1 MTVEPSRIQLQMM
14 LVQQSGPGVLPLS
27 ILPPYAP
34 PNDGFIPFIRQMEQ
48 MAIDGKMRPI
58 FVYWSRQ
65 NANRLLPN
73 GKAYTELLRDA
84 FCVSIFSEN
93 RSDPPD
99 EWGFLMESNGLCL
112 VVYGQQAFAS
122 KAGESYQCTGSCDPS
137 IVGDAIQRLLPK
149 WQRLDMNE
157 SNRLEEMRMEL
168 GLKGSAPPYM
178 ERVRQAW
185 PIVKAPLQ
193 QGIIVDPLQSLAL
206 PEQDNYGSGAPSTN
220 ISPVQSM
227 TPPSG
232 IKEAAPPPIGG
243 VPPSPFPSGPPV
255 GGGTGKVQPI
265 AVDMGLTG
273 LSPNMPN
280 YHPGA
285 GAAPHSKSQA
295 SISSSRLTTLEP
307 TEAQGSRT
315 TTSDQLLI
323 KELDKAVTGLS
334 HELPSVV
341 PPAAQMIISE
351 IIGRLRHSS
360 DLSPIFQYAIENLVK
375 SSGAD
380 RGIIWRI
387 DGEHLKVTNEYSTNG
402 HNCFVDNKLTSAES
416 SAIMLEF
423 VSKFPD
429 ETGSGVISIPNTAL
443 DVSLHKVAPT
453 LSSLIELGGVEARLM
468 SQLKSRGKISGFLEL
483 QQCKGSREWS
493 AHDAFV
499 LQKIAELLSVVLQQA
514 ADQNRIEMDAQEMK
528 LINEIAMLFRESRG
542 MTTREALVKSIR
554 LVADHMGFTHSEIY
568 LFNREENILEP
579 QTEDSLLKV
588 VNLENSDNPF
598 VEVFKSGRG
607 KMINVEYSRKPDPFF
622 KHDMALV
629 LPLTSEGTRLG
640 VIGLWQRQANK
651 ADFRTQDR
659 ELGLTIAGH
668 LSNVIR
674 ADQAIQQIR
683 ADQSRTSLI
692 NRVSS
697 EIRTALKR
705 ADQIMETL
713 VEALQEFFKLELC
726 VCALYDAQS
735 DSYSKSKVASIANSK
750 KENKKKKDDS
760 SQDLV
765 AGLDQNED
773 DNLNVGDH
781 LIRALSNELKIGA
794 TVFLDRNQIDDCL
807 KDKVLASPIQY
818 KSATLVPL
826 FYGGNYKAALCLIS
840 PEQVRPLPEKDEHM
854 VLDLADRVAVVISHA
869 ELFAQ
874 TETASFTDPM
884 TGLYNRRH
892 FEGQLGKEIDR
903 YTRFGHPFSFIIVDL
918 DYLKKINDTLG
929 HHYGDEAIKHI
940 GKVVQKS
947 VRDVDTVARFGG
959 EEFVVLLPETDLKA
973 AKVVAD
979 RICTSI
985 REKQVE
991 GVGTITASLGVAVFP
1006 YDANDKDRLFELA
1019 DKALYLSKT
1028 KGRNQVRTVSE
1039 DIMADGKEIELD
1051 MSVKLDADRYA
1062 DAPKDKDKKTDAPT
1076 EAVPIRPPLPSFDLA
1091 AIAEK
1096 GILGLLAQ
1104 VVKAVEERDAYGSE
1118 RSQRVYKYANQM
1130 AQSLHLAKEHAEIV
1144 SLAAVLCNLG
1154 KLIVP
1159 EKILQKK
1166 EELTEEEMKL
1176 VKQTPSVAAKFL
1188 EPAKLLF
1195 RVSQIIESFRENW
1208 DGSGYPNQLRGPDI
1222 SVEAQIV
1229 SIVDAYTAMT
1239 SDRPYRKAL
1248 THEDAV
1254 KEIQAGSG
1262 KRWDARLVKLF
1273 LSIVQKD
1280 LKTDAASTSEK
1291 GKEQS

>member
-1 MTVEPSRIQLQMM
+1 MAQL
-14 LVQQSGPGVLPLS
+14 
-27 ILPPYAP
+27 
-34 PNDGFIPFIRQMEQ
+34 R
-48 MAIDGKMRPI
+48 
-58 FVYWSRQ
+58 
-65 NANRLLPN
+65 
-73 GKAYTELLRDA
+73 
-84 FCVSIFSEN
+84 
-93 RSDPPD
+93 
-99 EWGFLMESNGLCL
+99 
-112 VVYGQQAFAS
+112 
-122 KAGESYQCTGSCDPS
+122 
-137 IVGDAIQRLLPK
+137 
-149 WQRLDMNE
+149 
-157 SNRLEEMRMEL
+157 
-168 GLKGSAPPYM
+168 
-178 ERVRQAW
+178 
-185 PIVKAPLQ
+185 
-193 QGIIVDPLQSLAL
+193 
-206 PEQDNYGSGAPSTN
+206 
-220 ISPVQSM
+220 
-227 TPPSG
+227 
-232 IKEAAPPPIGG
+232 
-243 VPPSPFPSGPPV
+243 
-255 GGGTGKVQPI
+255 
-265 AVDMGLTG
+265 
-273 LSPNMPN
+273 
-280 YHPGA
+280 
-285 GAAPHSKSQA
+285 
-295 SISSSRLTTLEP
+295 
-307 TEAQGSRT
+307 
-315 TTSDQLLI
+315 
-323 KELDKAVTGLS
+323 
-334 HELPSVV
+334 
-341 PPAAQMIISE
+341 
-351 IIGRLRHSS
+351 
-360 DLSPIFQYAIENLVK
+360 
-375 SSGAD
+375 
-380 RGIIWRI
+380 
-387 DGEHLKVTNEYSTNG
+387 
-402 HNCFVDNKLTSAES
+402 
-416 SAIMLEF
+416 
-423 VSKFPD
+423 
-429 ETGSGVISIPNTAL
+429 
-443 DVSLHKVAPT
+443 
-453 LSSLIELGGVEARLM
+453 
-468 SQLKSRGKISGFLEL
+468 SRGKISGFLEL

-493 AHDAFV
+493 SHDAFV

-514 ADQNRIEMDAQEMK
+514 ADQSRIEMDAQEMK

-542 MTTREALVKSIR
+542 MTTRESLVKSIR
-554 LVADHMGFTHSEIY
+554 LVAEHMGFTHSEIY

-579 QTEDSLLKV
+579 QTEDSTLKV

-683 ADQSRTSLI
+683 ADQARTSLI

-697 EIRTALKR
+697 EIRNALKR

-726 VCALYDAQS
+726 VCALHDAAS
-735 DSYSKSKVASIANSK
+735 DSYSKSKVASMSDKK
-750 KENKKKKDDS
+750 KEGKKKKDDS
-760 SQDLV
+760 TPIP
-765 AGLDQNED
+765 GLDQKEEET
-773 DNLNVGDH
+773 LNIGDH
-781 LIRALSNELKIGA
+781 LIRALSAELKIGA
-794 TVFLDRNQIDDCL
+794 TVFLDRNQIDDYL
-807 KDKVLASPIQY
+807 KGKDVVSAVPY

-826 FYGGNYKAALCLIS
+826 FYGGIYKAALCLIS
-840 PEQVRPLPEKDEHM
+840 PEQIRPLPEKDEHM

-884 TGLYNRRH
+884 TGLFNRRH
-892 FEGQLGKEIDR
+892 FETQLGKEIDR
-903 YTRFGHPFSFIIVDL
+903 YTRFGHNFSFIIVDL

-979 RICTSI
+979 RICQSI
-985 REKQVE
+985 REKEVE

-1039 DIMADGKEIELD
+1039 DLFTDGKEIEID

-1062 DAPKDKDKKTDAPT
+1062 DAPKDKDKKEEAPT
-1076 EAVPIRPPLPSFDLA
+1076 VPIKPALPPTFDLSV
-1091 AIAEK
+1091 IAEK

-1154 KLIVP
+1154 KLVIP
-1159 EKILQKK
+1159 EKVLQKK
-1166 EELTEEEMKL
+1166 EKLSEDEMQM

-1195 RVSQIIESFRENW
+1195 RVSQIIQAFRENW

-1222 SVEAQIV
+1222 PVEAQIV
-1229 SIVDAYTAMT
+1229 SLVDSYTAMT

-1248 THEDAV
+1248 SHEDAV

-1273 LSIVQKD
+1273 LSIAQKD
-1280 LKTDAASTSEK
+1280 QKPDTASVPEK
-1291 GKEQS
+1291 EKEQS

>member
-27 ILPPYAP
+27 VLPPV
-34 PNDGFIPFIRQMEQ
+34 DGFIPFIRQMEQ
-48 MAIDGKMRPI
+48 MAIEGRMRPI

-65 NANRLLPN
+65 NANRLLPT

-112 VVYGQQAFAS
+112 VVYGQQAFES
-122 KAGESYQCTGSCDPS
+122 KPGERYQCTGSCDPA
-137 IVGDAIQRLLPK
+137 IVNDAIVRLLPK

-185 PIVKAPLQ
+185 PIVKAPTQ
-193 QGIIVDPLQSLAL
+193 QGIILDPLQSLAL
-206 PEQDNYGSGAPSTN
+206 PEADNYSQPAPNTAV
-220 ISPVQSM
+220 SPVQSIA
-227 TPPSG
+227 PPSQAG
-232 IKEAAPPPIGG
+232 SAPPPIGG
-243 VPPSPFPSGPPV
+243 VPPSPFQSLPTP
-255 GGGTGKVQPI
+255 GKVQPI
-265 AVDMGLTG
+265 AVDMGLQG
-273 LSPNMPN
+273 MPN
-280 YHPGA
+280 YHPGGGVGGTHA
-285 GAAPHSKSQA
+285 KSSA

-307 TEAQGSRT
+307 GAATRT
-315 TTSDQLLI
+315 KSSDQLLI
-323 KELDKAVTGLS
+323 QELDKAVTGLS
-334 HELPSVV
+334 QELPSVV
-341 PPAAQMIISE
+341 PPAAQAIISD
-351 IIGRLRHSS
+351 IISKLRHSS

-375 SSGAD
+375 SAGAD

-387 DGEHLKVTNEYSTNG
+387 DGEHLKVTHEYSTNG
-402 HNCFVDNKLTSAES
+402 HNCFVDNKLTSVES

-429 ETGSGVISIPNTAL
+429 ETSSGVISIPNTAL
-443 DVSLHKVAPT
+443 DVNLHKVAPT

-493 AHDAFV
+493 THDAFV

-514 ADQNRIEMDAQEMK
+514 ADQSRIEMDAQEMK

-554 LVADHMGFTHSEIY
+554 LVAEHMGFTHSEIY

-579 QTEDSLLKV
+579 QTEDSNLKSV
-588 VNLENSDNPF
+588 SMESSDNPF

-607 KMINVEYSRKPDPFF
+607 KMINVEYSRKPDTFF

-629 LPLTSEGTRLG
+629 LPLTSEGSRLG

-651 ADFRTQDR
+651 AEFRTQDR

-683 ADQSRTSLI
+683 ADQARTALI

-697 EIRTALKR
+697 EIRNALKR

-726 VCALYDAQS
+726 VCALYDSQS
-735 DSYSKSKVASIANSK
+735 DSYSKSKVASMSDLK
-750 KENKKKKDDS
+750 KEGKKKKDENAAI
-760 SQDLV
+760 
-765 AGLDQNED
+765 AGLEQNEEE
-773 DNLNVGDH
+773 NLNVGDI
-781 LIRALSNELKIGA
+781 LIRALSNDLKIGA
-794 TVFLDRNQIDDCL
+794 TVFLERTQIDDVL
-807 KDKVLASPIQY
+807 KERGITSPISY
-818 KSATLVPL
+818 TSATLVPL
-826 FYGGNYKAALCLIS
+826 FYGGVYKAALCLIS
-840 PEQVRPLPEKDEHM
+840 PDQIRQLPEKDELM

-884 TGLYNRRH
+884 TGLFNRRH
-892 FEGQLGKEIDR
+892 FETQLGKEIDR

-1006 YDANDKDRLFELA
+1006 HDANDKDRLFELA

-1028 KGRNQVRTVSE
+1028 KGRNQVRTVTE
-1039 DIMADGKEIELD
+1039 DLFADGKELEID

-1062 DAPKDKDKKTDAPT
+1062 DAPKDKKDDPPKETSA
-1076 EAVPIRPPLPSFDLA
+1076 IRPALPTFDLN

-1104 VVKAVEERDAYGSE
+1104 VVKAVEEKDAYDSD
-1118 RSQRVYKYANQM
+1118 RSQRVYKYANLM

-1154 KLIVP
+1154 KMVVP

-1166 EELTEEEMKL
+1166 ESLSEDEMKL

-1195 RVSQIIESFRENW
+1195 RVSQIIEACRENW
-1208 DGSGYPNQLRGPDI
+1208 DGTGYPNQLRGPDI
-1222 SVEAQIV
+1222 SVESQIV
-1229 SIVDAYTAMT
+1229 SLVDSYTAMT
-1239 SDRPYRKAL
+1239 SERPYHKAMS
-1248 THEDAV
+1248 HEEAV

-1273 LSIVQKD
+1273 LSILQKD
-1280 LKTDAASTSEK
+1280 LNADPASNTEK
-1291 GKEQS
+1291 SADPPPEQS

>member
-27 ILPPYAP
+27 VLPPV
-34 PNDGFIPFIRQMEQ
+34 DGFIPFIRQMEQ
-48 MAIDGKMRPI
+48 MAIEGRMRPI

-65 NANRLLPN
+65 NANRLLPT

-112 VVYGQQAFAS
+112 VVYGQQAFES
-122 KAGESYQCTGSCDPS
+122 KPGERYQCTGSCDPA
-137 IVGDAIQRLLPK
+137 IVNDAIVRLLPK

-185 PIVKAPLQ
+185 PIVKAPTQ
-193 QGIIVDPLQSLAL
+193 QGIILDPLQSLAL
-206 PEQDNYGSGAPSTN
+206 PEADNYNQPSPTTGV
-220 ISPVQSM
+220 SPVQSIA
-227 TPPSG
+227 PPAQAGAS
-232 IKEAAPPPIGG
+232 PPPIGG
-243 VPPSPFPSGPPV
+243 VPPSPFQSLPS
-255 GGGTGKVQPI
+255 TGKVQPI
-265 AVDMGLTG
+265 AVDMGLQG
-273 LSPNMPN
+273 MPN
-280 YHPGA
+280 YHPGGGLS
-285 GAAPHSKSQA
+285 GAHAKSSA

-307 TEAQGSRT
+307 GAATRT
-315 TTSDQLLI
+315 KSSDQLLI
-323 KELDKAVTGLS
+323 QELDKAVTGLS
-334 HELPSVV
+334 NELPSVV
-341 PPAAQMIISE
+341 PPAAQAIISD
-351 IIGRLRHSS
+351 IISKLRHSS

-375 SSGAD
+375 SAGAD

-387 DGEHLKVTNEYSTNG
+387 DGEHLKVTHEFSTNG
-402 HNCFVDNKLTSAES
+402 HNCFVDNKLTSVES

-429 ETGSGVISIPNTAL
+429 ETSSGVISIPNTAL
-443 DVSLHKVAPT
+443 DVNLHKVAPT

-493 AHDAFV
+493 THDAFV

-514 ADQNRIEMDAQEMK
+514 ADQSRIEMDAQEMK

-554 LVADHMGFTHSEIY
+554 LVAEHMGFTHSEIY

-579 QTEDSLLKV
+579 QTEDSNLKS
-588 VNLENSDNPF
+588 VNMESSDNPF

-607 KMINVEYSRKPDPFF
+607 KMINVEYSRKPDTFF

-629 LPLTSEGTRLG
+629 LPLTSEGSRLG

-651 ADFRTQDR
+651 AEFRTQDR

-683 ADQSRTSLI
+683 ADQARTALI

-697 EIRTALKR
+697 EIRNALKR

-726 VCALYDAQS
+726 VCALYDSQS
-735 DSYSKSKVASIANSK
+735 DSYSKSKVASMSDLK
-750 KENKKKKDDS
+750 KEGKKKKDDNS
-760 SQDLV
+760 AI
-765 AGLDQNED
+765 AGLEQNED
-773 DNLNVGDH
+773 ENLNVGDI
-781 LIRALSNELKIGA
+781 LIRALSSDLKIGA
-794 TVFLDRNQIDDCL
+794 TVFLDRTQINDIL
-807 KDKVLASPIQY
+807 TEKGINSSIPFT
-818 KSATLVPL
+818 SATLVPL
-826 FYGGNYKAALCLIS
+826 FYGGVYKAALCLIS
-840 PEQVRPLPEKDEHM
+840 PDQVRQLPEKDELM

-884 TGLYNRRH
+884 TGLFNRRH
-892 FEGQLGKEIDR
+892 FETQLGKEIDR

-1006 YDANDKDRLFELA
+1006 HDANDKDRLFELA

-1028 KGRNQVRTVSE
+1028 KGRNQVRTVTE
-1039 DIMADGKEIELD
+1039 DLFADGKELEID

-1062 DAPKDKDKKTDAPT
+1062 DAPKDKKEEAPK
-1076 EAVPIRPPLPSFDLA
+1076 EAATIRPALPAFDLN

-1104 VVKAVEERDAYGSE
+1104 VVKVVEEKDAYDSD
-1118 RSQRVYKYANQM
+1118 RSQRVYKYANLM

-1154 KLIVP
+1154 KMVVP
-1159 EKILQKK
+1159 EEILQKK
-1166 EELTEEEMKL
+1166 EPLSEEEMKL

-1195 RVSQIIESFRENW
+1195 RVSQIIEACRENW
-1208 DGSGYPNQLRGPDI
+1208 DGSGYPNQMRGPDI
-1222 SVEAQIV
+1222 SVESQIV
-1229 SIVDAYTAMT
+1229 SLVDSYTAMT
-1239 SDRPYRKAL
+1239 SDRPYHKAMS
-1248 THEDAV
+1248 HEEAV

-1262 KRWDARLVKLF
+1262 KRWDSRLVKLF
-1273 LSIVQKD
+1273 LSILQKD
-1280 LKTDAASTSEK
+1280 IEADAASNTEQTLEASS
-1291 GKEQS
+1291 EQS

>member
-27 ILPPYAP
+27 VLPPV
-34 PNDGFIPFIRQMEQ
+34 DGFIPFIRQMEQ
-48 MAIDGKMRPI
+48 MAIEGRMRPI

-65 NANRLLPN
+65 NANRLLPT

-112 VVYGQQAFAS
+112 VVYGQQAFES
-122 KAGESYQCTGSCDPS
+122 KPGERYQCTGSCDPA
-137 IVGDAIQRLLPK
+137 IVNDAIVRLLPK

-193 QGIIVDPLQSLAL
+193 QGIILDPLQSLAL
-206 PEQDNYGSGAPSTN
+206 PEADNYNQPAPQAG
-220 ISPVQSM
+220 ISPVQSIA
-227 TPPSG
+227 PPALAGAS
-232 IKEAAPPPIGG
+232 PPPIGG
-243 VPPSPFPSGPPV
+243 VPPSPFQSLPAP
-255 GGGTGKVQPI
+255 GKVQPI
-265 AVDMGLTG
+265 AIDMGMQG
-273 LSPNMPN
+273 MPN
-280 YHPGA
+280 YST
-285 GAAPHSKSQA
+285 GAANLSSSSAHTKSSA

-307 TEAQGSRT
+307 GQAMRT
-315 TTSDQLLI
+315 KSSDQLLI
-323 KELDKAVTGLS
+323 QELDKAVTGLS
-334 HELPSVV
+334 NELPSVV
-341 PPAAQMIISE
+341 PPAAQMIISD
-351 IIGRLRHSS
+351 IISKLRHSS

-375 SSGAD
+375 SAGAD

-387 DGEHLKVTNEYSTNG
+387 DGEHLKVTHEFSTNG
-402 HNCFVDNKLTSAES
+402 HNCFVDNKLTSVES

-429 ETGSGVISIPNTAL
+429 ETSSGVISIPNTAL
-443 DVSLHKVAPT
+443 DTNLHKVAPT

-493 AHDAFV
+493 THDAFV

-514 ADQNRIEMDAQEMK
+514 ADQSRIEMDAQEMK

-554 LVADHMGFTHSEIY
+554 LVAEHMGFTHSEIY

-579 QTEDSLLKV
+579 QTEDSNLKS
-588 VNLENSDNPF
+588 VNMEISDNPF

-629 LPLTSEGTRLG
+629 LPLTSEGSRLG

-683 ADQSRTSLI
+683 ADQARTSLI

-697 EIRTALKR
+697 EIRNALKR

-726 VCALYDAQS
+726 VCALYDSQS
-735 DSYSKSKVASIANSK
+735 DSYSKSKVASMSIK
-750 KENKKKKDDS
+750 KEGKKKKDES
-760 SQDLV
+760 AAI
-765 AGLDQNED
+765 AGLDQNEEE
-773 DNLNVGDH
+773 NLNVGDI
-781 LIRALSNELKIGA
+781 LIRSLSSDLKIGA
-794 TVFLDRNQIDDCL
+794 TVFLESNQIDDIL
-807 KDKVLASPIQY
+807 KEKGITSPISY
-818 KSATLVPL
+818 TSATLVPL
-826 FYGGNYKAALCLIS
+826 FYGGVYKAALCLIS
-840 PEQVRPLPEKDEHM
+840 PDQVRQLPEKDELM

-884 TGLYNRRH
+884 TGLFNRRH
-892 FEGQLGKEIDR
+892 FETQLDKEIDR

-985 REKQVE
+985 REKQVDE
-991 GVGTITASLGVAVFP
+991 VGTITASLGVAIFP
-1006 YDANDKDRLFELA
+1006 HDANDKDRLFELA

-1028 KGRNQVRTVSE
+1028 KGRNQVRTVAE
-1039 DIMADGKEIELD
+1039 DLFTDGKEVEID
-1051 MSVKLDADRYA
+1051 MTVKLDADRYA
-1062 DAPKDKDKKTDAPT
+1062 DAPKDEKDEKNKKEDPAAK
-1076 EAVPIRPPLPSFDLA
+1076 EAAAIRPALPIFDLN

-1104 VVKAVEERDAYGSE
+1104 VVKAVEEKDAYDSE
-1118 RSQRVYKYANQM
+1118 RSQRVYKYANLM

-1154 KLIVP
+1154 KMVIP

-1166 EELTEEEMKL
+1166 EALTEDEMKL

-1195 RVSQIIESFRENW
+1195 RVSQIIEACRENW

-1222 SVEAQIV
+1222 SVESQVV
-1229 SIVDAYTAMT
+1229 SLVDSYTAMT
-1239 SDRPYRKAL
+1239 SDRPYHKAMS
-1248 THEDAV
+1248 HEEAV

-1273 LSIVQKD
+1273 LSILQKD
-1280 LKTDAASTSEK
+1280 LDAHAASNTEK
-1291 GKEQS
+1291 LPESPPEQS